1 MLFVCCGFDDEVQH
15 IRCAEKVAYLATL
28 AAMNKALKPQTP
40 PSVAAWEVTLSARKV
55 IPCVRWPATGIT
67 AHSL

>member
-40 PSVAAWEVTLSARKV
+40 PSVAAWEVTLSAEK
-55 IPCVRWPATGIT
+55 
-67 AHSL
+67 